1 MHRRTVRTPLNLSL
15 VRKYNS
21 GGGISRGNI
30 KFNSSQGPS
39 FADKLKMGFNNMNQQ
54 SVDTLASSFSDFG
67 SALSSVGSIAG
78 GVTSIVDSAL
88 QNAQIADTLKIQNS
102 IAETATNT
110 FQDADSY
117 DDMTDAWGNIN
128 FQKSSYTQKDLRG
141 QSGGE
146 LALNTGKGILS
157 GAMAGASVG
166 GPWGAVIGGVAGLG
180 AGLAGIFTGNAK
192 ARREAEWLNNE
203 AEYANTLA
211 VNNYNKQIN
220 SINENNAFEMIR
232 NIAKDGGRIYIKPSR
247 RGTFIAAA
255 RKRGMGVQEF
265 ARKVLANKDD
275 YSSAM
280 VKKANFARNFGG
292 RKKDFGGFLSTHGG
306 DWTNSLQEINEGSSH
321 ELNPLEGVPMGTA
334 PDGLSNLV
342 EEGEVLFNDYVFSDR
357 LSPKKKELR
366 EAGLPAYDNWSYAR
380 IAETLGKESRER
392 PNDPISRNGLESSME
407 RLRNLQEMTRYR
419 KHKAEGRKFASGG
432 DKDTVQQLNQLLVTA
447 AAPERL
453 GIGDF
458 SLPVPIKG
466 IDVRNNPLRRDPI
479 QGTGY
484 NVPFSLPSGPSSL
497 SIDPSLRKM
506 GSRVISL
513 RSPDYNIPSLST
525 PSLSIDTSNRPR
537 DYYREV
543 QGYERMHEND
553 LDAQVEPMYKYYPD
567 MQPVDID
574 WEEVERKVLEGR
586 NGVPEEVHEP
596 ENRNFRWD
604 SSYLRYAPVVGNAIG
619 ALASL
624 VHPDYENAEYLR
636 QAAADIPAGRVRFN
650 ALNNYYRPRA
660 FDRNYY
666 LNQLKSSG
674 AATRRAIR
682 NSGGN
687 PGSVMAGL
695 LAANYNEQAN
705 IGDTLMQMDMM
716 NEQNRMRAAEFNRG
730 TDMFNSQGRMSAD
743 QANADLRYRQAA
755 SRADLMTRYAQMR
768 ELSDSQLEA
777 MRANNIGNLFS
788 SIGDIGWEE
797 YNRNMANDTT
807 RYTQDRT
814 GSSSYKGRNGGMLT
828 KRRRT
833 R

>member
-21 GGGISRGNI
+21 GGGISRNNI
-30 KFNSSQGPS
+30 KFSSKQGPS
-39 FADKLKMGFNNMNQQ
+39 FGDKLKMGFNSMTQQ
-54 SVDTLASSFSDFG
+54 SADTLASSFSDFG

-88 QNAQIADTLKIQNS
+88 QNAQIADTSKIQDS

-110 FQDADSY
+110 FQDVDSY
-117 DDMTDAWGNIN
+117 DDMTDAWDNIN

-141 QSGGE
+141 QSGGK

-166 GPWGAVIGGVAGLG
+166 GPWGAVAGGLAGLG
-180 AGLAGIFTGNAK
+180 AGLAGIFTGNVK

-203 AEYANTLA
+203 AEYANAQA

-220 SINENNAFEMIR
+220 SINENNAFEMMR
-232 NIAKDGGRIYIKPSR
+232 NIAKDGGKIYIRPSR
-247 RGTFIAAA
+247 RGTFTAAA
-255 RKRGMGVQEF
+255 KKRGMGVQEF
-265 ARKVLANKDD
+265 ASKVLANKDR

-280 VKKANFARNFGG
+280 VKKANFAHVFGG
-292 RKKDFGGFLSTHGG
+292 RKKDLGGFLSTHGG

-321 ELNPLEGVPMGTA
+321 ELNPLEGVPMGKA
-334 PDGLSNLV
+334 LDGLPNLV
-342 EEGEVLFNDYVFSDR
+342 EEGEVIFNDYVFSDR
-357 LSPKKKELR
+357 LSPKKKELK

-392 PNDPISRNGLESSME
+392 PNDPISRNGLDSSME

-432 DKDTVQQLNQLLVTA
+432 DKDTIPQLNQLLVTA
-447 AAPERL
+447 KAPERH

-458 SLPVPIKG
+458 SLSVPI
-466 IDVRNNPLRRDPI
+466 
-479 QGTGY
+479 
-484 NVPFSLPSGPSSL
+484 
-497 SIDPSLRKM
+497 
-506 GSRVISL
+506 
-513 RSPDYNIPSLST
+513 
-525 PSLSIDTSNRPR
+525 SIDTSNRPK

-543 QGYERMHEND
+543 QGYEKMHENE
-553 LDAQVEPMYKYYPD
+553 LDAQVEPMYKHYPD
-567 MQPVDID
+567 MQPVDVD
-574 WEEVERKVLEGR
+574 WEEVGRRVLEDR
-586 NGVPEEVHEP
+586 NGVPESEEIQKP
-596 ENRNFRWD
+596 EKGNFRWD
-604 SSYLRYAPVVGNAIG
+604 SSYLRYAPVIGNAIG

-624 VHPDYENAEYLR
+624 VPPDYENAEYLR

-650 ALNNYYRPRA
+650 ALSNYYRPRA

-755 SRADLMTRYAQMR
+755 ARADLMTRYAQMK

-777 MRANNIGNLFS
+777 VRANNIGNLFS
-788 SIGDIGWEE
+788 SLGDIGWEE

-807 RYTQDRT
+807 RYMQDRT
-814 GSSSYKGRNGGMLT
+814 GSGSYKGRNRGMLT
-828 KRRRT
+828 RRRRT

>member
-21 GGGISRGNI
+21 GGGISRNNI
-30 KFNSSQGPS
+30 KFSSNQGPS
-39 FADKLKMGFNNMNQQ
+39 FADKLKMGFNNMTQQ
-54 SVDTLASSFSDFG
+54 SADTLASSFSDFG

-88 QNAQIADTLKIQNS
+88 QNAQIADTSKIHDS

-166 GPWGAVIGGVAGLG
+166 GPWGAVAGGLAGLG

-192 ARREAEWLNNE
+192 ARREAAWLNNE

-220 SINENNAFEMIR
+220 SINENNAFEMMR

-247 RGTFIAAA
+247 RGTFTAAA
-255 RKRGMGVQEF
+255 RRRGMGVQEF

-306 DWTNSLQEINEGSSH
+306 DWTNRLQEINEGSSH

-334 PDGLSNLV
+334 PDGLPNLI
-342 EEGEVLFNDYVFSDR
+342 EEGEVIFNDYVFSDR
-357 LSPKKKELR
+357 LSPRKKELK
-366 EAGLPAYDNWSYAR
+366 EAGLPVYDNWSYAR
-380 IAETLGKESRER
+380 IAETLSKESRER

-432 DKDTVQQLNQLLVTA
+432 DKDTVQNLNQLLVTA
-447 AAPERL
+447 QALERP
-453 GIGDF
+453 GIGNF

-466 IDVRNNPLRRDPI
+466 IDVRNNPLSK
-479 QGTGY
+479 
-484 NVPFSLPSGPSSL
+484 F
-497 SIDPSLRKM
+497 
-506 GSRVISL
+506 
-513 RSPDYNIPSLST
+513 
-525 PSLSIDTSNRPR
+525 PR
-537 DYYREV
+537 DYYKEV
-543 QGYERMHEND
+543 QEYEKMHED
-553 LDAQVEPMYKYYPD
+553 ELDNVESMDWQYPG
-567 MQPVDID
+567 MQPVDVD

-586 NGVPEEVHEP
+586 NGVSEEVHEP

-624 VHPDYENAEYLR
+624 VPPDYENAEYLR

-650 ALNNYYRPRA
+650 VLNNYYRPRA

-755 SRADLMTRYAQMR
+755 ARADLMTRYTQMR

-807 RYTQDRT
+807 RYSQDRT

-828 KRRRT
+828 KRRRA

>member
-21 GGGISRGNI
+21 GGGISKNNI
-30 KFNSSQGPS
+30 KFSSNQGPS
-39 FADKLKMGFNNMNQQ
+39 FADKLKMGFNSMTQQ
-54 SVDTLASSFSDFG
+54 SADTLASSFSDFG

-88 QNAQIADTLKIQNS
+88 QNAQIADTSKIQDS

-166 GPWGAVIGGVAGLG
+166 GPWGAVAGGLAGLG
-180 AGLAGIFTGNAK
+180 AGLAGIFTGNVK
-192 ARREAEWLNNE
+192 ARREAAWLNNE

-220 SINENNAFEMIR
+220 SINENNAFEMMR
-232 NIAKDGGRIYIKPSR
+232 NIAKDGGKIYIKPSK
-247 RGTFIAAA
+247 RGTFTAAA

-265 ARKVLANKDD
+265 ASKVLANKDR
-275 YSSAM
+275 YSAAM

-419 KHKAEGRKFASGG
+419 KHKAESRKFASGG
-432 DKDTVQQLNQLLVTA
+432 DKDTVQNLNQLLVTA
-447 AAPERL
+447 QAPERP
-453 GIGDF
+453 GIGNF

-479 QGTGY
+479 Q
-484 NVPFSLPSGPSSL
+484 
-497 SIDPSLRKM
+497 K
-506 GSRVISL
+506 
-513 RSPDYNIPSLST
+513 
-525 PSLSIDTSNRPR
+525 R
-537 DYYREV
+537 DYYKEV
-543 QGYERMHEND
+543 QEYEKEHED
-553 LDAQVEPMYKYYPD
+553 ELDAQVEPMYKYYPD

-574 WEEVERKVLEGR
+574 WEEVEKSVLRDRGI
-586 NGVPEEVHEP
+586 VPEEGQEP
-596 ENRNFRWD
+596 EKGNFGFD
-604 SSYLRYAPVVGNAIG
+604 SSYLRFAPVVGNAIG

-624 VHPDYENAEYLR
+624 VPPDYENAEYLR

-755 SRADLMTRYAQMR
+755 ARADLMTRYAQMR

-797 YNRNMANDTT
+797 YNRNMTNDTT
-807 RYTQDRT
+807 RYAQDRT